1 MSKEARCN
9 RRHLRRRIMAGAS
22 ALAIGISIQ
31 GVAIH
36 AAATAVI
43 TPMLATPAAAQ
54 GSEEVYRQE
63 ALAHARAISEGWRRL
78 EDHIL
83 RRSAAPTRWTGPVPP
98 ASTGWL
104 AAWTERGVGARYCD
118 NTLLVYMEP
127 EVLKGVG
134 RDQRSVQVAP
144 HLYAGQG
151 NALAGGLAALHWL
164 TGASGTSVAEG
175 TAGRPD
181 VALPACL
188 SDSSFGGPLP
198 SGRVALA
205 GAVRDPHLDL
215 RERIS
220 HERSVEN
227 CPAGTHGEGRTMTRE
242 LRQTHDGRGDAVGDP
257 VMGSWQVS
265 IDDCRADYSEW
276 EHYTLECSW
285 LAGPPHDREMTGQEI
300 WRREKTVTADGVS
313 WGTPEFVSTSCWE
326 GQVSA
331 LPQAVV
337 TETVRT
343 ETASGACPA
352 GYSGTVVL
360 TRTVTTRS
368 TTWPWDAQP
377 TVQETPGNW
386 ISDESGCSRVVTPV
400 TEPPDD
406 GADDEHPDDEED
418 RESPDE
424 KPDPDVRDD
433 EPDPETPD
441 EKPKPKTRDAPP
453 GGPGGPGTGAPG
465 TGTCGPSPGEG
476 SDGPGDGTCSGP
488 GVGPGTGNGG
498 CFLTEAVVGARGI
511 EADDGPTLTVLRAFR
526 DGYMQE
532 TPERRALVARYYEI
546 APRIVAAIPREHE
559 DWIWIGA
566 QVDEAVAAIRA
577 GENDRA
583 FAIYVAM
590 VRRLEA
596 RWLEPARGASHQG
609 VPLYQGVPLS

>member
-1 MSKEARCN
+1 
-9 RRHLRRRIMAGAS
+9 MAGAS
-22 ALAIGISIQ
+22 ALAIGIAIQ
-31 GVAIH
+31 
-36 AAATAVI
+36 AAATGALM
-43 TPMLATPAAAQ
+43 PMFATPAAAQ
-54 GSEEVYRQE
+54 ESEEVYRQE
-63 ALAHARAISEGWRRL
+63 ALAHARAISEAWRRL

-83 RRSAAPTRWTGPVPP
+83 RRSAAPTRWTGSVPP

-104 AAWTERGVGARYCD
+104 AAWTERGVRARYCG

-134 RDQRSVQVAP
+134 RDQRSVQVAH
-144 HLYAGQG
+144 HLYA
-151 NALAGGLAALHWL
+151 AGGLAALHWL
-164 TGASGTSVAEG
+164 AGSVAEG

-188 SDSSFGGPLP
+188 SDSSFGGSLP

-205 GAVRDPHLDL
+205 GTVRDPHLDL

-220 HERSVEN
+220 HERTVED
-227 CPAGTHGEGRTMTRE
+227 CPAGTHGGGRTMTRE
-242 LRQTHDGRGDAVGDP
+242 VRQAHDGRGDPVGDP
-257 VMGSWQVS
+257 VLGSWQVS

-285 LAGPPHDREMTGQEI
+285 LAGPPHNREMTGQEI

-326 GQVSA
+326 GRVPA

-343 ETASGACPA
+343 ETAAGACPA
-352 GYSGTVVL
+352 GYTGTAVL
-360 TRTVTTRS
+360 TRTVTERATL
-368 TTWPWDAQP
+368 WPWDAQP
-377 TVQETPGNW
+377 TVQDIPGNW
-386 ISDESGCSRVVTPV
+386 IADESGCAAVA
-400 TEPPDD
+400 PPDV
-406 GADDEHPDDEED
+406 E
-418 RESPDE
+418 R
-424 KPDPDVRDD
+424 
-433 EPDPETPD
+433 
-441 EKPKPKTRDAPP
+441 P
-453 GGPGGPGTGAPG
+453 GGTGPGGVGPGTAGPGDGACGPAPG
-465 TGTCGPSPGEG
+465 DGGGSDGGG

-488 GVGPGTGNGG
+488 GVGPGAGSGGGDGG

-511 EADDGPTLTVLRAFR
+511 EADDGPTLTALRSFR

-532 TPERRALVARYYEI
+532 TPERRALVERYYEI
-546 APRIVAAIPREHE
+546 APRIVAAIPRGHG
-559 DWIWIGA
+559 DWAWIGA
-566 QVDEAVAAIRA
+566 QVDEAVAAIHA
-577 GENDRA
+577 GEKDRA

-596 RWLEPARGASHQG
+596 RWLEPAREAAHRGVSLYEGDPLHRGVPLDRG